1 MTRMKRFGQV
11 QYLSQTLPMVCNLP
25 TPVSPR
31 RQWISAAASPTCCQG
46 NKIGQKKIKKNPQLH
61 SISDSQDTPENNF
74 NSPMKEA
81 EIGF

>member
-1 MTRMKRFGQV
+1 MKRFGQV
-11 QYLSQTLPMVCNLP
+11 QYPSQILPMVCNLP

-46 NKIGQKKIKKNPQLH
+46 NKRGQKKKKILNDIQFQG
-61 SISDSQDTPENNF
+61 SQDTPENNF
-74 NSPMKEA
+74 NSPVTEA